1 MATTE
6 QNTGQPGVPDPEVFT
21 SEDAP
26 EAAKKLWEL
35 HGHPYSDRYSDRSL
49 NSIGALVKYAATTYQ
64 NRTAFLYPLS
74 EKIDSYYALVTWED
88 FDRVTNTVASNY
100 SEQLHD
106 ILSEANSTG
115 LQPTVGLLARGTGI
129 EFYITVVALQK
140 LNIRTLMFFSA
151 LTPEIIQRLFDHCGA
166 LALISD
172 REYAATPLSA
182 ARKISMIEDPFTL
195 PTSKLNS
202 STLRF
207 EDNRDPWDRHSII
220 IHSSGSTGV
229 PKPKIHTNRSL
240 LLIARMYR
248 LFPNYHIQNWYLL
261 FALQPITANIIL
273 PSGFPYDLPTI
284 FPPRVFPP
292 SPEAILTSLKAVARM
307 GYGVDCVHT
316 TPQII
321 EAIFKHINSTSND
334 FSPLR
339 NLKVLQPGSAPLPD
353 HITSKLIDE
362 GVNVKQTY
370 GTSELGPLMR
380 TYPHDRSNPRVE
392 TMRLVPLPGMD
403 THARMEP
410 IGHDHYELVIH
421 DGVPFA
427 AELWGSGLGAQ
438 VARGGVFRTN
448 DLFIRDEK
456 MGEGSWILKGRRDD
470 VLMLSPG
477 DVMISALDTENAI
490 KREGEG
496 LIKAA
501 MQVGHGKANTG
512 LLVELESEKQ
522 GRLGTEEQVWRVAK
536 RANEGV
542 EEEARVE
549 REMVVVLEEGRELP
563 VGVKGNVRREVAM
576 GMFEE
581 EVEALYKSTDGSA
594 PLVQDM

>member
-6 QNTGQPGVPDPEVFT
+6 QDTSQPGIPDPEVFV
-21 SEDAP
+21 SENAP
-26 EAAKKLWEL
+26 EATRKLWEL

-49 NSIGALVKYAATTYQ
+49 NSIGALVKYAATTYK

-74 EKIDSYYALVTWED
+74 EKTDSYYALVTWED
-88 FDRVTNTVASNY
+88 FDRVTDTVASNY

-106 ILSEANSTG
+106 ILSEANING
-115 LQPTVGLLARGTGI
+115 VQPTVGLLGRGTGV

-140 LNIRTLMFFSA
+140 LSIKTLMFFSA
-151 LTPEIIQRLFDHCGA
+151 LAPEIVQTLFDRCGA
-166 LALISD
+166 LALIID
-172 REYAATPLSA
+172 AEYAATPLSA

-195 PTSKLNS
+195 PTSKPTS

-240 LLIARMYR
+240 LLMARMYR
-248 LFPNYHIQNWYLL
+248 LLPNYHIQNWYLL

-273 PSGFPYDLPTI
+273 PSGFAYGLPTVFPPRI
-284 FPPRVFPP
+284 FPPK
-292 SPEAILTSLKAVARM
+292 PEAILTSLKAVAQL
-307 GYGVDCVHT
+307 GYEVDCVHT

-321 EAIFKHINSTSND
+321 EAIFRYINSTGKD
-334 FSPLR
+334 FSTLR
-339 NLKVLQPGSAPLPD
+339 NLKVLQPGSALLAD
-353 HITSKLIDE
+353 HITKKLIDE

-380 TYPHDRSNPRVE
+380 TYPHDRSNPRME

-410 IGHDHYELVIH
+410 IGHDHYELVFH
-421 DGVPFA
+421 DGLPFA

-438 VARGGVFRTN
+438 VARGEVFRTN

-470 VLMLSPG
+470 VLTLSPG
-477 DVMISALDTENAI
+477 DVMISALDTENAV

-512 LLVELESEKQ
+512 LIVELESEKQ
-522 GRLGTEEQVWRVAK
+522 GRLGAEEEVWEAAR

-542 EEEARVE
+542 VGEARVE

-576 GMFEE
+576 GMFEG
-581 EVEALYKSTDGSA
+581 EVEALYKNKEGGSGT
-594 PLVQDM
+594 

>member
-6 QNTGQPGVPDPEVFT
+6 QKTGQPGVPDPEVFI
-21 SEDAP
+21 SEKAP
-26 EAAKKLWEL
+26 EATKRLWEL
-35 HGHPYSDRYSDRSL
+35 HGHPYSARYSDPSL
-49 NSIGALVKYAATTYQ
+49 NSIGALVKYAAKTYKNQ
-64 NRTAFLYPLS
+64 TAFLYPLS

-88 FDRVTNTVASNY
+88 FDRMTDTVASNY

-106 ILSEANSTG
+106 ILSEANTTG
-115 LQPTVGLLARGTGI
+115 VQPTVGLLARGTGI

-140 LNIRTLMFFSA
+140 LNIKTLMFFSA
-151 LTPEIIQRLFDHCGA
+151 LTPEIIQTLFDRCGA

-172 REYAATPLSA
+172 AEYAATPLSA

-195 PTSKLNS
+195 PTSKPTSL
-202 STLRF
+202 TLRF
-207 EDNRDPWDRHSII
+207 EDNLDPWDRHSII

-248 LFPNYHIQNWYLL
+248 LFPRYHIQNWYLL

-273 PSGFPYDLPTI
+273 PSGFPYGLPTI

-292 SPEAILTSLKAVARM
+292 SPEAILTSLKVVAQL
-307 GYGVDCVHT
+307 GYEVDCVHT

-321 EAIFKHINSTSND
+321 ETIFKYIDSTTRD

-339 NLKVLQPGSAPLPD
+339 NLKVLQPGSAPLAD
-353 HITSKLIDE
+353 HITKKLMKE

-380 TYPHDRSNPRVE
+380 TYPHDRSNPRIE
-392 TMRLVPLPGMD
+392 TMRLVPLPGMN

-410 IGHDHYELVIH
+410 IGHDHFEFVLQ
-421 DGVPFA
+421 DGLPFA

-438 VARGGVFRTN
+438 VARGEVFRTN
-448 DLFIRDEK
+448 DLFIRDEES
-456 MGEGSWILKGRRDD
+456 GEGSWILKGRRDD
-470 VLMLSPG
+470 VLTLSPS
-477 DVMISALDTENAI
+477 DVMISALETENAI

-512 LLVELESEKQ
+512 LFVELESEKQ
-522 GRLGTEEQVWRVAK
+522 GRLGTEEEVWEVAR

-542 EEEARVE
+542 VGQARVE
-549 REMVVVLEEGRELP
+549 KEMVVVLEEGRELP
-563 VGVKGNVRREVAM
+563 VGVKGNLRREVAM
-576 GMFEE
+576 GMFEG
-581 EVEALYKSTDGSA
+581 EVESMYKSKDVNT
-594 PLVQDM
+594 P